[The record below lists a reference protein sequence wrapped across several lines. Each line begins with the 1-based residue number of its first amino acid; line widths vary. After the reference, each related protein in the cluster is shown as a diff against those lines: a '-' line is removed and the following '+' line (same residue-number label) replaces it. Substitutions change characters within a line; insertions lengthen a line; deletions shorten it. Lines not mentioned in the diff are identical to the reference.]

1 MRKEKTIDICH
12 RHLFDDIDTMRKANV
27 SVQMID
33 RIKRIRSIYTTWND
47 YPMKKD
53 KEMRDR
59 LVAESGISQS
69 EAYEDIR
76 IIKQILGDVNAAT
89 KSWHRFRFVSM
100 INEAYEIARIKKK
113 EASIERIAATY
124 AKYTQ
129 LDKEDALEYPWEDI
143 IPDVFEPS
151 SDPTLIGIK
160 PIPNIQQRIAALKK
174 KYEIE
179 IEDIDYVEIG
189 IDPQL
194 IEDIKSN
201 GEKDIL

>member
-12 RHLFDDIDTMRKANV
+12 RHLFDDVDLMRKANV
-27 SVQMID
+27 SEQMIS
-33 RIKRIRSIYTTWND
+33 RVKRIRSIYTTWND

-59 LVAESGISQS
+59 LVAEFGISQS

-100 INEAYEIARIKKK
+100 INESFEIARLKKK
-113 EASIERIAATY
+113 ESSMERIAATY

-129 LDKEDALEYPWEDI
+129 LDKEDVLEFPWEDI
-143 IPDVFEPS
+143 IPDVIEPS

-160 PIPNIQQRIAALKK
+160 PVANIQQKIAALKK
-174 KYEIE
+174 KYEAE
-179 IEDIDYVEIG
+179 IEDVDFVEIG

-194 IEDIKSN
+194 IEDIKSY
-201 GEKDIL
+201 GE